1 MEVSSHGHVISVGVH
16 IIKPILASVIFIIIL
31 ISFVRQ
37 KRPAGLTAIVGSLLM
52 MLFGIIEPSDVVS
65 PFGSDT
71 VIMVASVLILGNAVF
86 ETGAAEIIGSA
97 IVKRTGKNEK
107 LLIMVL
113 VLVVSLL
120 SAFLSNSAVVAIFL
134 PLLAS
139 LARSS
144 DGAITKKNTYM
155 VVGIASVVGGNCTL
169 AGSTPQLTA
178 QAILQTSDSVR
189 ELTFWELGK
198 IGFPLV
204 LLLAAYYWCIGI
216 RLQKKVFDF
225 PEIEYSETP
234 AESERD
240 HSRVKCITVCLIMA
254 GCVICF
260 TAGVFSFGTVGLT
273 AAVLCI
279 MTGCI
284 SFEKAFKSLDWNT
297 ICVLGGAMG
306 ISTALNESGT
316 IQAVADM
323 IISAFGEGTSPIA
336 ICLILLVTSAVLG
349 NIMSHTATAA
359 VLTPLAISLGS
370 GLGVDPI
377 PYVVTVVIGCN
388 LAFATPVAT
397 PPLTMTMVGG
407 YRFTDYTKVGGLYN
421 LLSLLVAAALIP
433 LAYGL

>member
-1 MEVSSHGHVISVGVH
+1 M
-16 IIKPILASVIFIIIL
+16 IKPILASVIFVVIL
-31 ISFVRQ
+31 ISFVMQR
-37 KRPAGLTAIVGSLLM
+37 RPAGLTAVVGSLLM
-52 MLFGIIEPSDVVS
+52 MIFGIIEPSDVVA

-71 VIMVASVLILGNAVF
+71 VIMVASVLILGSAVF

-97 IVKRTGKNEK
+97 IVRRMGRNEK
-107 LLIMVL
+107 LLTMVL
-113 VLVVSLL
+113 VLTVSIL
-120 SAFLSNSAVVAIFL
+120 SSFLSNSAVVAIFL

-144 DGAITKKNTYM
+144 GGAITKKNTYM
-155 VVGIASVVGGNCTL
+155 AVGIASVVGGNCTL

-178 QAILQTSDSVR
+178 QAILQTTDSVR

-198 IGFPLV
+198 VGFPLV
-204 LLLAAYYWCIGI
+204 IVLALYYLFIGI

-225 PEIEYSETP
+225 PEVEDP
-234 AESERD
+234 APSGDGGQVR
-240 HSRVKCITVCLIMA
+240 SKAKCITVCLIML
-254 GCVICF
+254 GCVAGF
-260 TAGVFSFGTVGLT
+260 TAGVFSFGTVGAI
-273 AAVLCI
+273 AAALCI
-279 MTGCI
+279 LTGCI
-284 SFEKAFKSLDWNT
+284 SFDKAFKSLDWNT

-306 ISTALNESGT
+306 ISTALNKSGVV
-316 IQAVADM
+316 QAVADM
-323 IISAFGEGTSPIA
+323 IISAFGSGANPVT
-336 ICLILLVTSAVLG
+336 ICLVLLVTSAGLG

-359 VLTPLAISLGS
+359 VLTPLAISLGT

-421 LLSLLVAAALIP
+421 LLSLIAAALLIP

>member
-1 MEVSSHGHVISVGVH
+1 M
-16 IIKPILASVIFIIIL
+16 IKPILASVIFVVIL
-31 ISFVRQ
+31 ISFVMQR
-37 KRPAGLTAIVGSLLM
+37 RPAGLTAVVGSLLM
-52 MLFGIIEPSDVVS
+52 MIFGIIEPSDVVA
-65 PFGSDT
+65 PFVSDT
-71 VIMVASVLILGNAVF
+71 VIMVASVLILGSAVF

-97 IVKRTGKNEK
+97 IVRRMGRNEK

-113 VLVVSLL
+113 VLTVSIL
-120 SAFLSNSAVVAIFL
+120 SSFLSNSAVVAIFL

-144 DGAITKKNTYM
+144 GGAITKKNTYM
-155 VVGIASVVGGNCTL
+155 AVGIASVVGGNCTL

-178 QAILQTSDSVR
+178 QAILQTTDSVR

-198 IGFPLV
+198 VGFPLV
-204 LLLAAYYWCIGI
+204 IVLALYYLFIGI

-225 PEIEYSETP
+225 PEVEDP
-234 AESERD
+234 APSGDGGQVR
-240 HSRVKCITVCLIMA
+240 SKAKCITVCLIML
-254 GCVICF
+254 GCVAGF
-260 TAGVFSFGTVGLT
+260 TAGVFSFGTVGAI
-273 AAVLCI
+273 AAALCI
-279 MTGCI
+279 LTGCI
-284 SFEKAFKSLDWNT
+284 SFDKAFKSLDWNT

-306 ISTALNESGT
+306 ISTALNKSGVV
-316 IQAVADM
+316 QAVADM
-323 IISAFGEGTSPIA
+323 IISAFGSGANPVT
-336 ICLILLVTSAVLG
+336 ICLVLLVTSAALG

-359 VLTPLAISLGS
+359 VLTPLAISLGT

-421 LLSLLVAAALIP
+421 LLSLIAAALLIP

>member
-1 MEVSSHGHVISVGVH
+1 M
-16 IIKPILASVIFIIIL
+16 IKPILASVIFVVIL
-31 ISFVRQ
+31 ISFVMQR
-37 KRPAGLTAIVGSLLM
+37 RPAGLTAVVGSLLM
-52 MLFGIIEPSDVVS
+52 MIFGIIEPSDVVA

-71 VIMVASVLILGNAVF
+71 VIMVASVLILGSTVF

-97 IVKRTGKNEK
+97 IVRRMGRNEK

-113 VLVVSLL
+113 VLTVSIL
-120 SAFLSNSAVVAIFL
+120 SSFLSNSAVVAIFL

-144 DGAITKKNTYM
+144 GGAITKKNTYM
-155 VVGIASVVGGNCTL
+155 AVGIASVVGGNCTL

-178 QAILQTSDSVR
+178 QAILQTTDSVR

-198 IGFPLV
+198 VGFPLV
-204 LLLAAYYWCIGI
+204 IVLALYYLFIGI

-225 PEIEYSETP
+225 PEVEDP
-234 AESERD
+234 APSGDGGQVR
-240 HSRVKCITVCLIMA
+240 SKAKCITVCLIML
-254 GCVICF
+254 GCVAGF
-260 TAGVFSFGTVGLT
+260 TAGVFSFGTVGAI
-273 AAVLCI
+273 AAALCI
-279 MTGCI
+279 LTGCI
-284 SFEKAFKSLDWNT
+284 SFDKAFKSLDWNT

-306 ISTALNESGT
+306 ISTALNKSGVV
-316 IQAVADM
+316 QAVADM
-323 IISAFGEGTSPIA
+323 IISAFGSGANPVT
-336 ICLILLVTSAVLG
+336 ICLVLLVTSAALG

-359 VLTPLAISLGS
+359 VLTPLAISLGT

-421 LLSLLVAAALIP
+421 LLSLIAAALLIP

>member
-1 MEVSSHGHVISVGVH
+1 M
-16 IIKPILASVIFIIIL
+16 IKPILASVIFVVIL
-31 ISFVRQ
+31 ISFVMQR
-37 KRPAGLTAIVGSLLM
+37 RPAGLTAVVGSLLM
-52 MLFGIIEPSDVVS
+52 MIFGIIEPSDVVA

-71 VIMVASVLILGNAVF
+71 VIMVASVLILGSAVF

-97 IVKRTGKNEK
+97 IVRRMGRNEK

-113 VLVVSLL
+113 VLTVSIL
-120 SAFLSNSAVVAIFL
+120 SSFLSNSAVVAIFL

-144 DGAITKKNTYM
+144 GGAITKKNTYM
-155 VVGIASVVGGNCTL
+155 AVGIASVVGGNCTL

-178 QAILQTSDSVR
+178 QAILQTTDSVR

-198 IGFPLV
+198 VGFPLV
-204 LLLAAYYWCIGI
+204 IVLALYYLFIGI

-225 PEIEYSETP
+225 PEVEDP
-234 AESERD
+234 APSGDGGQVR
-240 HSRVKCITVCLIMA
+240 SKAKCITVCLIML
-254 GCVICF
+254 GCVAGF
-260 TAGVFSFGTVGLT
+260 TAGVFSFGTVGAI
-273 AAVLCI
+273 AAALCI
-279 MTGCI
+279 LTGCI
-284 SFEKAFKSLDWNT
+284 SFDRAFKSLDWNT

-306 ISTALNESGT
+306 ISTALNKSGVV
-316 IQAVADM
+316 QAVADM
-323 IISAFGEGTSPIA
+323 IISAFGSGANPVT
-336 ICLILLVTSAVLG
+336 ICLVLLVTSAGLG

-359 VLTPLAISLGS
+359 VLTPLAISLGT

-421 LLSLLVAAALIP
+421 LLSLIAAALLIP

>member
-1 MEVSSHGHVISVGVH
+1 M
-16 IIKPILASVIFIIIL
+16 IKPILASVIFVVIL
-31 ISFVRQ
+31 ISFVMQR
-37 KRPAGLTAIVGSLLM
+37 RPAGLTAVVGSLLM
-52 MLFGIIEPSDVVS
+52 MIFGIIEPSDVVA

-71 VIMVASVLILGNAVF
+71 VIMVASVLILGSAVF

-97 IVKRTGKNEK
+97 IVRRMGRNEK

-113 VLVVSLL
+113 VLTVSIL
-120 SAFLSNSAVVAIFL
+120 SSFLSNSAVVAIFL

-144 DGAITKKNTYM
+144 GGAITKKNTYM
-155 VVGIASVVGGNCTL
+155 AVGIASIVGGNCTL

-178 QAILQTSDSVR
+178 QAILQTTDSVR

-198 IGFPLV
+198 VGFPLV
-204 LLLAAYYWCIGI
+204 IVLALYYLFIGI

-225 PEIEYSETP
+225 PEVEDP
-234 AESERD
+234 APSGDGGQVR
-240 HSRVKCITVCLIMA
+240 SKAKCITVCLIML
-254 GCVICF
+254 GCVAGF
-260 TAGVFSFGTVGLT
+260 TAGVFSFGTVGAI
-273 AAVLCI
+273 AAALCI
-279 MTGCI
+279 LTGCI
-284 SFEKAFKSLDWNT
+284 SFDKAFKSLDWNT

-306 ISTALNESGT
+306 ISTALNKSGVV
-316 IQAVADM
+316 QAVADM
-323 IISAFGEGTSPIA
+323 IISAFGSGANPVT
-336 ICLILLVTSAVLG
+336 ICLVLLVTSAVLG

-359 VLTPLAISLGS
+359 VLTPLAISLGT

-421 LLSLLVAAALIP
+421 LLSLIAAALLIP

>member
-1 MEVSSHGHVISVGVH
+1 M
-16 IIKPILASVIFIIIL
+16 IKPILASVIFVVIL
-31 ISFVRQ
+31 ISFVMQR
-37 KRPAGLTAIVGSLLM
+37 RPAGLTAVVGSLLM
-52 MLFGIIEPSDVVS
+52 MIFGIIEPSDVLA

-71 VIMVASVLILGNAVF
+71 VIMVASVLILGSAVF

-97 IVKRTGKNEK
+97 IVRRMGRNEK

-113 VLVVSLL
+113 VLTVSIL
-120 SAFLSNSAVVAIFL
+120 SSFLSNSAVVAIFL

-144 DGAITKKNTYM
+144 GGAITKKNTYM
-155 VVGIASVVGGNCTL
+155 AVGIASVVGGNCTL

-178 QAILQTSDSVR
+178 QAILQTTDSVR

-198 IGFPLV
+198 VGFPLV
-204 LLLAAYYWCIGI
+204 IVLALYYLFIGI

-225 PEIEYSETP
+225 PEVEDP
-234 AESERD
+234 APSGDGGQVR
-240 HSRVKCITVCLIMA
+240 SKAKCITVCLIML
-254 GCVICF
+254 GCVAGF
-260 TAGVFSFGTVGLT
+260 TAGVFSFGTVGAI
-273 AAVLCI
+273 AAALCI
-279 MTGCI
+279 LTGCI
-284 SFEKAFKSLDWNT
+284 SFDKAFKSLDWNT

-306 ISTALNESGT
+306 ISTALNKSGVV
-316 IQAVADM
+316 QAVADM
-323 IISAFGEGTSPIA
+323 IISAFGSGANPVT
-336 ICLILLVTSAVLG
+336 ICLVLLVTSAALG

-359 VLTPLAISLGS
+359 VLTPLAISLGT

-421 LLSLLVAAALIP
+421 LLSLIAAALLIP

>member
-1 MEVSSHGHVISVGVH
+1 M
-16 IIKPILASVIFIIIL
+16 IKPILASVIFVVIL
-31 ISFVRQ
+31 ISFVMQR
-37 KRPAGLTAIVGSLLM
+37 RPAGLTAVVGSLLM
-52 MLFGIIEPSDVVS
+52 MIFGIIEPSDVVA

-71 VIMVASVLILGNAVF
+71 VIMVASVLILGSAVF

-97 IVKRTGKNEK
+97 IVRRMGRNEK

-113 VLVVSLL
+113 VLTVSIL
-120 SAFLSNSAVVAIFL
+120 SSFLSNSAVVAIFL

-144 DGAITKKNTYM
+144 GGAITKKNTYM
-155 VVGIASVVGGNCTL
+155 AVGIASVVGGNCTL

-178 QAILQTSDSVR
+178 QAILQTTDSVR

-198 IGFPLV
+198 VGFPLV
-204 LLLAAYYWCIGI
+204 IVLALYYLFIGI

-225 PEIEYSETP
+225 PEVEDP
-234 AESERD
+234 APSGDGGQAR
-240 HSRVKCITVCLIMA
+240 SKAKCITVCLIML
-254 GCVICF
+254 GCVAGF
-260 TAGVFSFGTVGLT
+260 TAGVFSFGTVGAI
-273 AAVLCI
+273 AAALCI
-279 MTGCI
+279 LTGCI
-284 SFEKAFKSLDWNT
+284 SFDKAFKSLDWNT

-306 ISTALNESGT
+306 ISTALNKSGVV
-316 IQAVADM
+316 QAVADM
-323 IISAFGEGTSPIA
+323 IISAFGSGANPVT
-336 ICLILLVTSAVLG
+336 ICLVLLVTSAALG

-359 VLTPLAISLGS
+359 VLTPLAISLGT

-421 LLSLLVAAALIP
+421 LLSLIAAALLIP

>member
-1 MEVSSHGHVISVGVH
+1 M
-16 IIKPILASVIFIIIL
+16 IKPILASVIFVVIL
-31 ISFVRQ
+31 ISFVMQR
-37 KRPAGLTAIVGSLLM
+37 RPAGLTAVVGSLLM
-52 MLFGIIEPSDVVS
+52 MIFGIIEPSDVVA

-71 VIMVASVLILGNAVF
+71 VIMVASVLILGSAVF
-86 ETGAAEIIGSA
+86 ETGAAEMIGSA
-97 IVKRTGKNEK
+97 IVRRMGRNEK

-113 VLVVSLL
+113 VLTVSIL
-120 SAFLSNSAVVAIFL
+120 SSFLSNSAVVAIFL

-144 DGAITKKNTYM
+144 GGAITKKNTYM
-155 VVGIASVVGGNCTL
+155 AVGIASVVGGNCTL

-178 QAILQTSDSVR
+178 QAILQTTDSVR

-198 IGFPLV
+198 VGFPLV
-204 LLLAAYYWCIGI
+204 IVLALYYLFIGI

-225 PEIEYSETP
+225 PEVEDP
-234 AESERD
+234 APSGDGGQVR
-240 HSRVKCITVCLIMA
+240 SKAKCITVCLIML
-254 GCVICF
+254 GCVAGF
-260 TAGVFSFGTVGLT
+260 TAGVFSFGTVGAI
-273 AAVLCI
+273 AAALCI
-279 MTGCI
+279 LTGCI
-284 SFEKAFKSLDWNT
+284 SFDKAFKSLDWNT

-306 ISTALNESGT
+306 ISTALNKSGVV
-316 IQAVADM
+316 QAVADM
-323 IISAFGEGTSPIA
+323 IISAFGSGANPVT
-336 ICLILLVTSAVLG
+336 ICLVLLVTSAALG

-359 VLTPLAISLGS
+359 VLTPLAISLGT

-421 LLSLLVAAALIP
+421 LLSLIAAALLIP

>member
-1 MEVSSHGHVISVGVH
+1 MIS
-16 IIKPILASVIFIIIL
+16 PILASVIFVVIL
-31 ISFVRQ
+31 ISFVMQR
-37 KRPAGLTAIVGSLLM
+37 RPAGLTAVVGSLLM
-52 MLFGIIEPSDVVS
+52 MIFGIIEPSDVVA

-71 VIMVASVLILGNAVF
+71 VIMVASVLILGSAVF

-97 IVKRTGKNEK
+97 IGRRMGRNEK

-113 VLVVSLL
+113 VLTVSIL
-120 SAFLSNSAVVAIFL
+120 SSFLSNSAVVAIFL

-144 DGAITKKNTYM
+144 GGAITKKNTYM
-155 VVGIASVVGGNCTL
+155 AVGIASVVGGNCTL

-178 QAILQTSDSVR
+178 QAILQTTDSVR

-198 IGFPLV
+198 VGFPLV
-204 LLLAAYYWCIGI
+204 IVLALYYLFIGI

-225 PEIEYSETP
+225 PEVEDP
-234 AESERD
+234 APSGDGGQVR
-240 HSRVKCITVCLIMA
+240 SKAKCITVCLIML
-254 GCVICF
+254 GCVAGF
-260 TAGVFSFGTVGLT
+260 TAGVFSFGTVGAI
-273 AAVLCI
+273 AAALCI
-279 MTGCI
+279 LTGCI
-284 SFEKAFKSLDWNT
+284 SFDKAFKSLDWNT

-306 ISTALNESGT
+306 ISTALNKSGVV
-316 IQAVADM
+316 QAVADM
-323 IISAFGEGTSPIA
+323 IISAFGSGANPVT
-336 ICLILLVTSAVLG
+336 ICLVLLVTSAALG

-359 VLTPLAISLGS
+359 VLTPLAISLGT

-421 LLSLLVAAALIP
+421 LLSLIAAALLIP

>member
-1 MEVSSHGHVISVGVH
+1 V
-16 IIKPILASVIFIIIL
+16 IKPILASVIFVVIL
-31 ISFVRQ
+31 ISFVMQR
-37 KRPAGLTAIVGSLLM
+37 RPAGLTAVVGSLLM
-52 MLFGIIEPSDVVS
+52 MIFGIIEPSDVVA

-71 VIMVASVLILGNAVF
+71 VIMVASVLILGSAVF

-97 IVKRTGKNEK
+97 IVRRTGRNEK

-113 VLVVSLL
+113 VLTVSIL
-120 SAFLSNSAVVAIFL
+120 SSFLSNSAVVAIFL

-144 DGAITKKNTYM
+144 GGAITKKNTYM
-155 VVGIASVVGGNCTL
+155 AVGIASVVGGNCTL

-178 QAILQTSDSVR
+178 QAILQTTDSVR

-198 IGFPLV
+198 VGFPLV
-204 LLLAAYYWCIGI
+204 IVLALYYLFIGI

-225 PEIEYSETP
+225 PEVEDP
-234 AESERD
+234 APSGDGGQVR
-240 HSRVKCITVCLIMA
+240 SKAKCITVCLIML
-254 GCVICF
+254 GCVAGF
-260 TAGVFSFGTVGLT
+260 TAGVFSFGTVGAI
-273 AAVLCI
+273 AAALCI
-279 MTGCI
+279 LTGCI
-284 SFEKAFKSLDWNT
+284 SFDKAFKSLDWNT

-306 ISTALNESGT
+306 ISTALNKSGVV
-316 IQAVADM
+316 QAVADM
-323 IISAFGEGTSPIA
+323 IISAFGSGANPVT
-336 ICLILLVTSAVLG
+336 ICLVLLVTSAVLG

-359 VLTPLAISLGS
+359 VLTPLAISLGT

-421 LLSLLVAAALIP
+421 LLSLIAAALLIP

>member
-1 MEVSSHGHVISVGVH
+1 M
-16 IIKPILASVIFIIIL
+16 IKPILASVIFVVIL
-31 ISFVRQ
+31 ISFVMQR
-37 KRPAGLTAIVGSLLM
+37 RPAGLTAVVGSLLM
-52 MLFGIIEPSDVVS
+52 MIFGIIEPSDVVA

-71 VIMVASVLILGNAVF
+71 VIMVASVLILGSAVF

-97 IVKRTGKNEK
+97 IVRRMGRNEK

-113 VLVVSLL
+113 VLTVSIL
-120 SAFLSNSAVVAIFL
+120 SSFLSNSAVVAIFL

-144 DGAITKKNTYM
+144 GGAITKKNTYM
-155 VVGIASVVGGNCTL
+155 AVGIASVVGGNCTL

-178 QAILQTSDSVR
+178 QAILQTTDSVR
-189 ELTFWELGK
+189 DLTFWELGK
-198 IGFPLV
+198 VGFPLV
-204 LLLAAYYWCIGI
+204 IVLALYYLFIGI

-225 PEIEYSETP
+225 PEVEDP
-234 AESERD
+234 APSGDGGQVR
-240 HSRVKCITVCLIMA
+240 SKAKCITVCLIML
-254 GCVICF
+254 GCVAGF
-260 TAGVFSFGTVGLT
+260 TAGVFSFGTVGAI
-273 AAVLCI
+273 AAALCI
-279 MTGCI
+279 LTGCI
-284 SFEKAFKSLDWNT
+284 SFDKAFKSLDWNT

-306 ISTALNESGT
+306 ISTALNKSGVV
-316 IQAVADM
+316 QAVADM
-323 IISAFGEGTSPIA
+323 IISAFGSGANPVT
-336 ICLILLVTSAVLG
+336 ICLVLLVTSAVLG

-359 VLTPLAISLGS
+359 VLTPLAISLGT

-421 LLSLLVAAALIP
+421 LLSLIAAALLIP

>member
-1 MEVSSHGHVISVGVH
+1 M
-16 IIKPILASVIFIIIL
+16 IKPILASVIFVVIL
-31 ISFVRQ
+31 ISFVMQR
-37 KRPAGLTAIVGSLLM
+37 RPAGLTAVVGSLLM
-52 MLFGIIEPSDVVS
+52 MIFGIIEPSDVVA

-71 VIMVASVLILGNAVF
+71 VIMVASVLILGSAVF

-97 IVKRTGKNEK
+97 IVRRMGRNEK

-113 VLVVSLL
+113 VLTVSIL
-120 SAFLSNSAVVAIFL
+120 SSFLSNSAVVAIFL

-144 DGAITKKNTYM
+144 GGAITKKNTYM
-155 VVGIASVVGGNCTL
+155 AVGIASVVGGNCTL

-178 QAILQTSDSVR
+178 QAILQTTDSVR

-198 IGFPLV
+198 VGFPLV
-204 LLLAAYYWCIGI
+204 IVLALYYLFIGI

-225 PEIEYSETP
+225 PEVEDP
-234 AESERD
+234 APSGDGGQVR
-240 HSRVKCITVCLIMA
+240 SKAKCITVCLIML
-254 GCVICF
+254 GCVAGF
-260 TAGVFSFGTVGLT
+260 TAGVFSFGTVGAI
-273 AAVLCI
+273 AAALSI
-279 MTGCI
+279 LTGCI
-284 SFEKAFKSLDWNT
+284 SFDKAFKSLDWNT

-306 ISTALNESGT
+306 ISTALNKSGVV
-316 IQAVADM
+316 QAVADM
-323 IISAFGEGTSPIA
+323 IISAFGSGANPVT
-336 ICLILLVTSAVLG
+336 ICLVLLVTSAGLG

-359 VLTPLAISLGS
+359 VLTPLAISLGT

-421 LLSLLVAAALIP
+421 LLSLIAAALLIP

>member
-1 MEVSSHGHVISVGVH
+1 M
-16 IIKPILASVIFIIIL
+16 IKPILASVIFVVIL
-31 ISFVRQ
+31 ISFVMQR
-37 KRPAGLTAIVGSLLM
+37 RPAGLTAVVGSLLM
-52 MLFGIIEPSDVVS
+52 MIFGIIEPSDVVA

-71 VIMVASVLILGNAVF
+71 VIMVASVLILGSAVF

-97 IVKRTGKNEK
+97 IVRRMGRNEK

-113 VLVVSLL
+113 VLTVSIL
-120 SAFLSNSAVVAIFL
+120 SSFLSNSAVVAIFL

-144 DGAITKKNTYM
+144 GGAITKKNTYM
-155 VVGIASVVGGNCTL
+155 AVGIASVVGGNCTL

-178 QAILQTSDSVR
+178 QAILQTTDSVR

-198 IGFPLV
+198 VGFPLV
-204 LLLAAYYWCIGI
+204 IVLALYYLFIGI

-225 PEIEYSETP
+225 PEVEDP
-234 AESERD
+234 APSGDGGQVR
-240 HSRVKCITVCLIMA
+240 SKAKCITVCLIML
-254 GCVICF
+254 GCVAGF
-260 TAGVFSFGTVGLT
+260 TAGVFSFGTVGAI
-273 AAVLCI
+273 AAALCI
-279 MTGCI
+279 LTGCI
-284 SFEKAFKSLDWNT
+284 SFDKAFKSLDWNT

-306 ISTALNESGT
+306 ISTALNKSGVV
-316 IQAVADM
+316 QAVADM
-323 IISAFGEGTSPIA
+323 IISAFGSGANPVT
-336 ICLILLVTSAVLG
+336 ICLVLLVTSAVLG

-359 VLTPLAISLGS
+359 VLTPLAISLGT

-377 PYVVTVVIGCN
+377 PDVVTVVIGCN

-421 LLSLLVAAALIP
+421 LLSLIAAALLIP

>member
-1 MEVSSHGHVISVGVH
+1 M
-16 IIKPILASVIFIIIL
+16 IKPILASVIFVVIL
-31 ISFVRQ
+31 ISFVMQR
-37 KRPAGLTAIVGSLLM
+37 RPAGLTAVVGSLLM
-52 MLFGIIEPSDVVS
+52 MIFGIIEPSDVVA

-71 VIMVASVLILGNAVF
+71 VIMVASVLILGSAVF

-97 IVKRTGKNEK
+97 IVRRMGRNEK

-113 VLVVSLL
+113 VLTVSIL
-120 SAFLSNSAVVAIFL
+120 SSFLSNSAVVAIFL

-144 DGAITKKNTYM
+144 GGAITKKNTYM
-155 VVGIASVVGGNCTL
+155 AVGIASVVGGNCTL

-178 QAILQTSDSVR
+178 QAILQTTDSVR

-198 IGFPLV
+198 VGFPLV
-204 LLLAAYYWCIGI
+204 IVLALYYLFIGI

-225 PEIEYSETP
+225 PEVEDP
-234 AESERD
+234 APSGDGGQVR
-240 HSRVKCITVCLIMA
+240 SKAKCITVCLIML
-254 GCVICF
+254 GCVAGF
-260 TAGVFSFGTVGLT
+260 TAGVFSFGTVGAI
-273 AAVLCI
+273 AAALCI
-279 MTGCI
+279 LTGCI
-284 SFEKAFKSLDWNT
+284 SFDKAFKSLDWNT

-306 ISTALNESGT
+306 ISTALNKSGVV
-316 IQAVADM
+316 QAVADM
-323 IISAFGEGTSPIA
+323 IISAFGSGANPVT
-336 ICLILLVTSAVLG
+336 ICLVLLVTSAVLG

-359 VLTPLAISLGS
+359 VLTPLAISLGT

-421 LLSLLVAAALIP
+421 LLSLIAAALLIP

>member
-1 MEVSSHGHVISVGVH
+1 M
-16 IIKPILASVIFIIIL
+16 IKPILASVIFVVIL
-31 ISFVRQ
+31 ISFVMQR
-37 KRPAGLTAIVGSLLM
+37 RPAGLTAVVGSLLM
-52 MLFGIIEPSDVVS
+52 MIFGIIEPSDVVA

-71 VIMVASVLILGNAVF
+71 VIMVASVLILGSAVF

-97 IVKRTGKNEK
+97 IVRRMGRNEK

-113 VLVVSLL
+113 VLTVSIL
-120 SAFLSNSAVVAIFL
+120 SSFLSNSAVVAIFL

-144 DGAITKKNTYM
+144 GGAITKKNTYM
-155 VVGIASVVGGNCTL
+155 AVGIASVVGGNCTL

-178 QAILQTSDSVR
+178 QAILQTTDSVR

-198 IGFPLV
+198 VGFPLV
-204 LLLAAYYWCIGI
+204 IVLALYYLFIGI

-225 PEIEYSETP
+225 PEVEDP
-234 AESERD
+234 APSGDGGQVR
-240 HSRVKCITVCLIMA
+240 SKAKCITVCLIML
-254 GCVICF
+254 GCVAGF
-260 TAGVFSFGTVGLT
+260 TAGVFSFGTVGAI
-273 AAVLCI
+273 AAALCI
-279 MTGCI
+279 LTGCI
-284 SFEKAFKSLDWNT
+284 SFDKAFKSLDWNT

-306 ISTALNESGT
+306 ISTALNKSGVV
-316 IQAVADM
+316 QAVADM
-323 IISAFGEGTSPIA
+323 IISAFGSGANPVTT
-336 ICLILLVTSAVLG
+336 CLVLLVTSAVLG

-359 VLTPLAISLGS
+359 VLTPLAISLGT

-421 LLSLLVAAALIP
+421 LLSLIAAALLIP

>member
-1 MEVSSHGHVISVGVH
+1 M
-16 IIKPILASVIFIIIL
+16 IKPILASVIFVVIL
-31 ISFVRQ
+31 ISFVMQR
-37 KRPAGLTAIVGSLLM
+37 RPAGLTAVVGSLLM
-52 MLFGIIEPSDVVS
+52 MIFGIIEPSDVVA

-71 VIMVASVLILGNAVF
+71 VIMVASVLILGSAVF

-97 IVKRTGKNEK
+97 IVRRMGRNEK

-113 VLVVSLL
+113 VLTVSIL
-120 SAFLSNSAVVAIFL
+120 SSFLSNSAVVAIFL

-144 DGAITKKNTYM
+144 GGAITKKNTYM
-155 VVGIASVVGGNCTL
+155 AVGIASVVGGNCTP

-178 QAILQTSDSVR
+178 QAILQTTDSVR

-198 IGFPLV
+198 VGFPLV
-204 LLLAAYYWCIGI
+204 IVLALYYLFIGI

-225 PEIEYSETP
+225 PEVEDP
-234 AESERD
+234 APSGDGGQVR
-240 HSRVKCITVCLIMA
+240 SKAKCITVCLIML
-254 GCVICF
+254 GCVAGF
-260 TAGVFSFGTVGLT
+260 TAGVFSFGTVGAI
-273 AAVLCI
+273 AAALCI
-279 MTGCI
+279 LTGCI
-284 SFEKAFKSLDWNT
+284 SFDKAFKSLDWNT

-306 ISTALNESGT
+306 ISTALNKSGVV
-316 IQAVADM
+316 QAVADM
-323 IISAFGEGTSPIA
+323 IISAFGSGANPVT
-336 ICLILLVTSAVLG
+336 ICLVLLVTSAALG

-359 VLTPLAISLGS
+359 VLTPLAISLGT

-421 LLSLLVAAALIP
+421 LLSLIAAALLIP

>member
-1 MEVSSHGHVISVGVH
+1 M
-16 IIKPILASVIFIIIL
+16 IKPILASVIFVVIL
-31 ISFVRQ
+31 ISFVMQR
-37 KRPAGLTAIVGSLLM
+37 RPAGLTAVVGSLLM
-52 MLFGIIEPSDVVS
+52 MIFGIIEPSDVVA

-71 VIMVASVLILGNAVF
+71 VIMVASVLILGSAVF

-97 IVKRTGKNEK
+97 IVRRMGRNEK

-113 VLVVSLL
+113 VLTVSIL
-120 SAFLSNSAVVAIFL
+120 SSFLSNSAVVAIFL

-144 DGAITKKNTYM
+144 GGAITKKNTYM
-155 VVGIASVVGGNCTL
+155 AVGIASVVGGNCTL

-178 QAILQTSDSVR
+178 QAILQTTDSVR

-198 IGFPLV
+198 VGFPLV
-204 LLLAAYYWCIGI
+204 IVLALYYLFIGI

-225 PEIEYSETP
+225 PEVEDP
-234 AESERD
+234 APSGDGGQVR
-240 HSRVKCITVCLIMA
+240 SKAKCITVCLIML
-254 GCVICF
+254 GCVAGF
-260 TAGVFSFGTVGLT
+260 TTGVFSFGTVGAI
-273 AAVLCI
+273 AAALCI
-279 MTGCI
+279 LTGCI
-284 SFEKAFKSLDWNT
+284 SFDKAFKSLDWNT

-306 ISTALNESGT
+306 ISTALNKSGVV
-316 IQAVADM
+316 QAVADM
-323 IISAFGEGTSPIA
+323 IISAFGSGANPVT
-336 ICLILLVTSAVLG
+336 ICLVLLVTSAALG

-359 VLTPLAISLGS
+359 VLTPLAISLGT

-421 LLSLLVAAALIP
+421 LLSLIAAALLIP